1 MSADNPQAQPRV
13 RTGQTPTELSKDM
26 SLVPASE
33 SAVID
38 RYIGYYKPY
47 ATSHDDLDDEMSI
60 FEETRNAARAL
71 INAMTDLRA
80 GSTPA
85 DRNITDPRPK

>member
-1 MSADNPQAQPRV
+1 MVVHGDAEGAGSV
-13 RTGQTPTELSKDM
+13 RRALHDWLSDM

-47 ATSHDDLDDEMSI
+47 ATSHDDLDHDMSI

-71 INAMTDLRA
+71 INAMADLRA
-80 GSTPA
+80 GIKPA